1 MNYAY
6 DQSTQEKL
14 SNLKLDNILSIAI
27 IIVSFINIIGDFIEQ
42 DGVINND
49 LNKKELS
56 HDIYTF
62 AVVCSIILYL
72 IFFARSKKALDKA
85 INNNE
90 DSFLQ
95 SIRLLGSI
103 FFILGIL
110 CIFYFTINDREN
122 IDSPEI
128 WANQLILFSFRVII

>member
-27 IIVSFINIIGDFIEQ
+27 IIVSFINIFGDFIEQ

-85 INNNE
+85 IKNNE
-90 DSFLQ
+90 DPFLQ

-128 WANQLILFSFRVII
+128 

>member
-72 IFFARSKKALDKA
+72 IFFARSKMALDKA